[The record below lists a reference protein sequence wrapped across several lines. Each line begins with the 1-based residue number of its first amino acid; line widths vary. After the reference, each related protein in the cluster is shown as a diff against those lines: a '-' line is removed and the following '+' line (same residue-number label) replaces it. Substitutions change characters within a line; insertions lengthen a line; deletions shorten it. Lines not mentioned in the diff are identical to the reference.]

1 MGWHSFQL
9 SSPSICA
16 CLINTHQIQFKGF
29 HLLAQILVYSGL
41 LQYHDIEHILSTCW
55 VNFQH
60 VIWVPHFWVYFFRTL
75 WRILKKRPSGWQYHR
90 VGSQQS
96 FRRHRQLNNCT
107 LSIVNFSNCFFFPL
121 LLNLFLFI
129 IIIFFLCD
137 WLCVESCFYCFGF
150 SARFFSVGQ
159 TKFSLSFFKLHILS
173 VVILKFWC

>member
-1 MGWHSFQL
+1 MKFQSFFGHEKQSIVSINQIRPFWFITISRNWTYIVYL
-9 SSPSICA
+9 WVTFYMSPS
-16 CLINTHQIQFKGF
+16 
-29 HLLAQILVYSGL
+29 LLSLFFQNSMKKPEEATIGL
-41 LQYHDIEHILSTCW
+41 A
-55 VNFQH
+55 V
-60 VIWVPHFWVYFFRTL
+60 
-75 WRILKKRPSGWQYHR
+75 YHR

-129 IIIFFLCD
+129 IIIFFPCD